1 MNILLDTNAYTHFQK
16 SQPSIVKALS
26 EADRVYV
33 PAVVL
38 GELYYGFEAGS
49 QKSYNEKLLEEFLQ
63 SQRIEILTVELR
75 TAQIYGHLRAY
86 LKSQAT
92 PIPINDIWIAALAV
106 QYGLSIL
113 SLDAHFNHL
122 PQVELISLEK

>member
-16 SQPSIVKALS
+16 SQPNIIKALS

-49 QKSYNEKLLEEFLQ
+49 RKNYNEKLLEEFLK
-63 SQRIEILTVELR
+63 SQRIEILAVELR

-92 PIPINDIWIAALAV
+92 PIPINDIWIATLAM

-113 SLDAHFNHL
+113 SLDTHFNYL
-122 PQVELISLEK
+122 PQVELVAIN